1 MNWENQDLF
10 GQTVWCLL
18 LWLSLAWVSS
28 LPLVSWKLEG
38 ICRPTLT
45 SKVWT
50 VHLLPKIVLPVQR
63 TECLHLAT
71 EPHSQEI
78 YLWHASSLSDLK
90 ENFRIQGPFP
100 WYSLTLSQTI
110 GHHVERAT
118 FFTTVCGL
126 LTAGWGCFLPIL
138 WLFPLLSEGVINKCL
153 PACWGKGLQSCF
165 FVCLDCY
172 SLPLNWGA
180 NCWRARRIA
189 LSNFKTF
196 ASLVNS
202 RCLTLVH
209 FQEISNI
216 KLSINLIGSQQF
228 V

>member
-38 ICRPTLT
+38 ICRPTWT

-118 FFTTVCGL
+118 YCMWTANSWVRLFFAHSMIIPTSLRRGDKQVPPCL
-126 LTAGWGCFLPIL
+126 L
-138 WLFPLLSEGVINKCL
+138 
-153 PACWGKGLQSCF
+153 
-165 FVCLDCY
+165 
-172 SLPLNWGA
+172 
-180 NCWRARRIA
+180 R
-189 LSNFKTF
+189 
-196 ASLVNS
+196 
-202 RCLTLVH
+202 
-209 FQEISNI
+209 
-216 KLSINLIGSQQF
+216 
-228 V
+228 